1 MDWKKREQSVENNI
15 WKPNTGWWK
24 TPLEN
29 TEEKYEI
36 EPEDSGEKETPQ
48 MGKIHR
54 KIIYKFKERMEKWEN
69 KSKIQHITTGIQ
81 GCWGS
86 RNPTYSSWGEH
97 GQVQYWLDAECY
109 LWKTTTKMP
118 TNH

>member
-36 EPEDSGEKETPQ
+36 EPEDSGEKE
-48 MGKIHR
+48 
-54 KIIYKFKERMEKWEN
+54 
-69 KSKIQHITTGIQ
+69 
-81 GCWGS
+81 
-86 RNPTYSSWGEH
+86 NPTNGENTQENNL
-97 GQVQYWLDAECY
+97 QVQRKDG
-109 LWKTTTKMP
+109 KMRK
-118 TNH
+118 